1 MVYIEGN
8 LILRINR
15 RNKGNTAGIE
25 GSILVVFLRLLN
37 IYRKSIK
44 LSIILFINYCNFFKN
59 RSINDT

>member
-37 IYRKSIK
+37 IYRKSII
-44 LSIILFINYCNFFKN
+44 LSIISLLKEIN
-59 RSINDT
+59 

>member
-25 GSILVVFLRLLN
+25 GSILVVFFKAIEYYFLKAFWYN
-37 IYRKSIK
+37 
-44 LSIILFINYCNFFKN
+44 SII
-59 RSINDT
+59 

>member
-44 LSIILFINYCNFFKN
+44 LSIILFIN
-59 RSINDT
+59 